1 MDRTGLSTAALGE
14 GAPAQ
19 GEGMTA
25 ADLSIREA
33 GARLRDGRLSAVG
46 LLEAHL
52 ARIARRD
59 PAWHA
64 FAEVTADR
72 ARAQAADADAALARG
87 EDRGPLHGIPVG
99 VKDLIDVA
107 GVVTACGSRLGRG
120 RVAAVDSAVVARLRA
135 AGAVLVG
142 KLATDEFGLGGPAFD
157 TPFPPVRNPWNV
169 GHVTGGSSSGPAA
182 AVAGG
187 LVRSALGTDTGG
199 SIRTPAAY
207 CGVVGLKP
215 GFGRVPLT
223 GIVPLAPSLD
233 HVGPLAATV
242 AEAALTLDAIADPGA
257 PAAASRLGEPLAG
270 LRLGYARGWCAGEP
284 AATPGLVGLVD
295 AAVGA
300 LARLGADVAEAA
312 ALPDYRMFESCGA
325 VILYAEAAA
334 EHQARLACTPD
345 GYGRLAARSLAHG
358 ATIAPDALCTARR
371 LAGALR
377 DALDRTVFARLD
389 ALLTATALTTAPP
402 FAAFDGAHEVWPPVR
417 AIPFNVTG
425 HPALTVPAGWLD
437 GLPVGLQI
445 VGPAGGEARICQ
457 IGDAFERAAAP
468 RPPLPG

>member
-1 MDRTGLSTAALGE
+1 MERTGLSMDAPHAGAAAEAE
-14 GAPAQ
+14 GAS
-19 GEGMTA
+19 A
-25 ADLSIREA
+25 ADLPIPEA
-33 GARLRDGRLSAVG
+33 GARLRDGRLSAAG
-46 LLEAHL
+46 LLEVHL

-64 FAEVTADR
+64 FVEVTAER
-72 ARAQAADADAALARG
+72 ARAQAAEADAALARG

-107 GVVTACGSRLGRG
+107 GVVTACGSGLGRG
-120 RVAAVDSAVVARLRA
+120 RVARADAAVVARLRA
-135 AGAVLVG
+135 AGAVLIG

-157 TPFPPVRNPWNV
+157 TPFPPVRNPRNV
-169 GHVTGGSSSGPAA
+169 GHVTGGSSSGSAA

-215 GFGRVPLT
+215 GFGRVPLG
-223 GIVPLAPSLD
+223 GIAPLAPSLD
-233 HVGPLAATV
+233 HAGPLAATV
-242 AEAALTLDAIADPGA
+242 VEAALTLDAIADPGA

-295 AAVGA
+295 AAVET
-300 LARLGADVAEAA
+300 LARLGAAVAEV
-312 ALPDYRMFESCGA
+312 ALPDYRIFESCGA

-334 EHQARLACTPD
+334 EHRARRAAGPD
-345 GYGRLAARSLAHG
+345 GYGRLAARGLAHG
-358 ATIAPDALCTARR
+358 ATIAPDALRAARQ

-377 DALDRTVFARLD
+377 GALDRTVFDRLD

-402 FAAFDGAHEVWPPVR
+402 FAVFDGAREVWPPVR

-457 IGDAFERAAAP
+457 IGAAFERASAP
-468 RPPLPG
+468 RPTLPG